1 MCMLRNIYSG
11 SFFSLYINYCY
22 HFRLK
27 SCDAIF
33 MWSNLIRD
41 IQYIFTHLDLYIMLY
56 IIFTLYTLYTT
67 TETPFVFLYW
77 LCALLCKSVAWYSH
91 VLFIFRQ
98 IAKSRLYLSK
108 GNTRNYEWYEHW
120 LVISVQISVAWNAWS
135 FHLIRMRTKAC
146 KYYASHN
153 YLSITTST
161 LLFPLNLLEKIYSCT
176 DVIWN
181 VQLCHSFILLYYV
194 WKNVPVSRHLFL
206 SHKLTGKP
214 NKYNIKLKAR
224 IELYCEYWLLIQKNC
239 IKNRETC
246 ITFTVQYSKVNFNMN
261 K

>member
-1 MCMLRNIYSG
+1 MLRDSR
-11 SFFSLYINYCY
+11 SFFPLYINYCY
-22 HFRLK
+22 HFQLK

-33 MWSNLIRD
+33 MWSDLIRD
-41 IQYIFTHLDLYIMLY
+41 IRYIFTHLGLYIA
-56 IIFTLYTLYTT
+56 LYTT

-135 FHLIRMRTKAC
+135 FHYWSFIIHRMRTKAC

-181 VQLCHSFILLYYV
+181 VQLCHSFILLYYREY
-194 WKNVPVSRHLFL
+194 PCISGHPFL
-206 SHKLTGKP
+206 SHKLT
-214 NKYNIKLKAR
+214 
-224 IELYCEYWLLIQKNC
+224 E
-239 IKNRETC
+239 
-246 ITFTVQYSKVNFNMN
+246 VNLTNTISN
-261 K
+261 